1 VSRSELVE
9 QAETGIALDRAAAEP
24 PRDHALDTADHALDT
39 LEAAASAR
47 GAAAEQ
53 LRPRIGD
60 QP

>member
-1 VSRSELVE
+1 VE

-24 PRDHALDTADHALDT
+24 PRDHALDT

>member
-1 VSRSELVE
+1 VE